1 MTNIL
6 LAMLLGTLVIAS
18 ASAAE
23 RYTIDSNHTLPV
35 YEINHFDW
43 STQRGRFNKVT
54 GKIVL
59 DRAAKTGSMDVTI
72 DVASID
78 SGVAKLDE
86 HLLSEDFFHAAKHPT
101 MRFESDSIVF
111 EGDTPK
117 SVPGQFTMLGVTR
130 PLTIAILS
138 FHCAENPFAK
148 KMACGAN
155 AVATIRRSEFGMT
168 TYTPGLGDEVRLLIN
183 VEAFKD

>member
-1 MTNIL
+1 MKKQVLSTL
-6 LAMLLGTLVIAS
+6 LAGLVAVP
-18 ASAAE
+18 AFAAE
-23 RYTIDSNHTLPV
+23 SYTIDSNHTLPV
-35 YEINHFDW
+35 YEINHFNW

-54 GKIVL
+54 GKITL
-59 DRAAKTGSMDVTI
+59 DTAAKTGSMNVVI

-86 HLLSEDFFHAAKHPT
+86 HLMSEDFFNVAKHPT
-101 MRFESDSIVF
+101 MSFKSDKMVF
-111 EGDTPK
+111 QGDKPK
-117 SVPGQFTMLGVTR
+117 SVPGQFTMLGVTK
-130 PLTIAILS
+130 PVTLAIDS

-155 AVATIRRSEFGMT
+155 AVATIKRSEFGMS
-168 TYTPGLGDEVRLLIN
+168 TYTPGLGDEVKLLIN

>member
-1 MTNIL
+1 MTKNL
-6 LAMLLGTLVIAS
+6 LAMLLCAQAIAT

-23 RYTIDSNHTLPV
+23 RYTIDPNHTLPV

-43 STQRGRFNKVT
+43 STQRGRFNRVT

-59 DRAAKTGSMDVTI
+59 DRAAQTGSMDVTI
-72 DVASID
+72 DVTSID

-86 HLLSEDFFHAAKHPT
+86 HLLREDFFHAAKYPT
-101 MRFESDSIVF
+101 MRFQSDRIVF
-111 EGDTPK
+111 EGDIPK

-130 PLTIAILS
+130 PMTIAIHS

-155 AVATIRRSEFGMT
+155 AVATIKRSEFGMT